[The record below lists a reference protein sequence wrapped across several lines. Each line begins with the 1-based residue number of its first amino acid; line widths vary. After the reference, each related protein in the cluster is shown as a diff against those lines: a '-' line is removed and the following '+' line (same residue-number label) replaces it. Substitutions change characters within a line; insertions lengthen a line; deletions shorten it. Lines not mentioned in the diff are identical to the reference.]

1 MAIAGR
7 SYTNTPVISRGSLED
22 PTDFDSPTKQVV
34 VSSSSN
40 RYFSPGTHHTKRSS
54 KADVIVA
61 TATPQP
67 IVVATSSQ
75 QFYQFKQCQV
85 ITAPQAPVVAPSTA
99 TPQPQVV
106 TSSPAQAFYRQTN
119 SQPRQSF
126 IGSALTN
133 NLSGTAGTTLTPG
146 NSGAAGN
153 AFDAISIVS
162 GGTLTYDSLTTG
174 NASGSVQVTTG
185 VTSGTS
191 LAEWISSEGV
201 QRTIY
206 FRIYIFLPA
215 IASPAFRAF
224 TARSGASHAASIVV
238 VNQVLSIAFGSGFST
253 ASTFTTPAPLGQW
266 FRVEGTFVGDPTGG
280 SVSASLY
287 TAAESV
293 VPDETKSATSL
304 NTVGPFTQYWFGQA
318 NTSSNSGPFWFAG
331 AGISPFGLLG
341 PLGAANAGEPS
352 NVIAAPAPR
361 GYFDTPKHHLKRS
374 SKADVVVTPP
384 SRPVP
389 VVVSSTGTA
398 YFLPGKHTIRRGKIV
413 TGPQPD
419 TRTALQLGG
428 TVGIPNLLGGTVS
441 VVRAKAGSLTVL
453 SPIAG
458 TLTLKSVDG
467 TATVS
472 PVLAGSAVVV
482 SPYSSS
488 LVEWT
493 MQEVDIVLAEFNDE
507 TVNLAITSSGSAL
520 NITGYT
526 LEMYLK
532 PLRGSADTATGV
544 VKLSTATGEITITN
558 APGGLAT
565 VAIPATD
572 FTSVNDIYTF
582 YRVDTIDTNSKR
594 NTAIF
599 GLVTVTQL

>member
-7 SYTNTPVISRGSLED
+7 SYANTPVISRSSFQDVPPPTEPIVSAD
-22 PTDFDSPTKQVV
+22 PPDRRWFATNDVTLLFNPQPVV
-34 VSSSSN
+34 VPSISTPDPIVVSAPN
-40 RYFSPGTHHTKRSS
+40 AATWFRPNQAT
-54 KADVIVA
+54 VIVNPQPAVA
-61 TATPQP
+61 TATPDP
-67 IVVATSSQ
+67 IVVTPVDVRAWYRINVTNLQRNTLQDPPQLTTPDPVVSSSPAFPSWFKINPAQVLSNPQALVIPSVATPDPIVVSAPNALAWYKTGSPQ
-75 QFYQFKQCQV
+75 LFDN
-85 ITAPQAPVVAPSTA
+85 PQAPAVIP
-99 TPQPQVV
+99 
-106 TSSPAQAFYRQTN
+106 
-119 SQPRQSF
+119 
-126 IGSALTN
+126 
-133 NLSGTAGTTLTPG
+133 
-146 NSGAAGN
+146 
-153 AFDAISIVS
+153 
-162 GGTLTYDSLTTG
+162 
-174 NASGSVQVTTG
+174 
-185 VTSGTS
+185 GTS
-191 LAEWISSEGV
+191 
-201 QRTIY
+201 
-206 FRIYIFLPA
+206 
-215 IASPAFRAF
+215 
-224 TARSGASHAASIVV
+224 
-238 VNQVLSIAFGSGFST
+238 
-253 ASTFTTPAPLGQW
+253 TPA
-266 FRVEGTFVGDPTGG
+266 
-280 SVSASLY
+280 
-287 TAAESV
+287 
-293 VPDETKSATSL
+293 
-304 NTVGPFTQYWFGQA
+304 
-318 NTSSNSGPFWFAG
+318 
-331 AGISPFGLLG
+331 
-341 PLGAANAGEPS
+341 
-352 NVIAAPAPR
+352 
-361 GYFDTPKHHLKRS
+361 
-374 SKADVVVTPP
+374 
-384 SRPVP
+384 P
-389 VVVSSTGTA
+389 VVVSSTRA
-398 YFLPGKHTIRRGKIV
+398 PHFLLKRPHLIRPRTSP

-532 PLRGSADTATGV
+532 PVRGSADTATGV

-558 APGGLAT
+558 GPGGLAT
-565 VAIPATD
+565 VAIPASD